1 MSHANI
7 STGNRLK
14 CDIVIRKHCGCL
26 CKSDLTIFPR
36 TATRI
41 IFVET
46 KDSYIEWTKRAK
58 LGTFKLSSSNNF

>member
-7 STGNRLK
+7 STRNRLK
-14 CDIVIRKHCGCL
+14 CDIVTRKHYGCL
-26 CKSDLTIFPR
+26 CKTHLTIFPR

-46 KDSYIEWTKRAK
+46 KNSYIEWTKKAK
-58 LGTFKLSSSNNF
+58 LGTFKFSSSKNF